1 MIPLKKSSKSSSET
15 GARQK
20 RIEAAERLFKGAACT
35 FCLYLNVDET
45 TLQLPEAFDDWM
57 RAVSRYPMFDVWR
70 EGRLC
75 SVRLVHIL
83 RPEPGSPWDIFAHWQ
98 RLREVFPPAW
108 LPLGYDV
115 FGNVLFWDLEGGSV
129 YLAWRGYPSTL
140 YTSVAPNLQT
150 FIENL
155 YYRPFA

>member
-1 MIPLKKSSKSSSET
+1 MIPLKKSSTSSSET

-20 RIEAAERLFKGAACT
+20 RIEMAERLFKGAACT

-129 YLAWRGYPSTL
+129 YLAWQGYPSTR